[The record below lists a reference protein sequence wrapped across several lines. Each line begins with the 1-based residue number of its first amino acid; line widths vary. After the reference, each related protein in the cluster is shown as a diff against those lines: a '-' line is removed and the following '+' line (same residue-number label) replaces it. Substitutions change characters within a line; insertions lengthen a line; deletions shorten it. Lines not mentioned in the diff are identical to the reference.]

1 MKITHMKY
9 YFRAWRKYIK
19 FHGRASRKEYWYFT
33 FINIAISLAI
43 HFASIRAHMNEIIL
57 GQTYADLGY
66 LGAVLLPLICV
77 GVRRMQD
84 VGKTGWHLMI
94 PVYGIVLACMDGI
107 EEDNKYGAKARENRG
122 ESVREA
128 TLS

>member
-1 MKITHMKY
+1 MKY
-9 YFRAWRKYIK
+9 YFRAWKKYIK
-19 FHGRASRKEYWYFT
+19 FHGRASRSEYWYFT

-43 HFASIRAHMNEIIL
+43 HFGSVAYGMKELIL
-57 GQTYADLGY
+57 GQTTADLTY

-94 PVYGIVLACMDGI
+94 PVYGIVLACKDGL
-107 EEDNKYGAKARENRG
+107 EEDNRYGAKARERS
-122 ESVREA
+122 EVMVEA
-128 TLS
+128 EPELA